1 MNLFKHTEDSE
12 YFFENF
18 GMPFASTP
26 VSAETLAKYRG
37 KLPDRL
43 LEYWQEFGFC
53 GFKDGIFWLTN
64 PEDYEDILTEWL
76 PEDELKKKKHYVI
89 ARSGFGDLFVWNS
102 ELGYEYE
109 ISSLWRWILKIDIH
123 FSDWIRDGR
132 ADEVIDIFIGSNRY
146 EELDTQDNDGNPLFQ
161 RCVELWGPL
170 AENEMFTF
178 APYPFINNSMTLDAI
193 RKADLFINF
202 DIIRQM
208 KEPEILT
215 TRDLLRKGWGI

>member
-26 VSAETLAKYRG
+26 VSVETLAKYRG